1 MSVERQAAV
10 MKILDDQNH
19 LSERADGKAISLLSM
34 LGIFTVFFVSQIGSM
49 KNMSLFMNIAVVVYF
64 VSVLMS
70 IIQIIQAI
78 SPRIRTVKHI
88 SKSGPKAKPIPQ
100 PTFFGGIC
108 KFPNSEEYKKCLDDV
123 IKNDDEITDIYTD
136 LRSGTNKC
144 DQIFVCQP
152 CRLVRSPCFRQP
164 VSYYCLYIRYQIGYT
179 DYIWFKVF

>member
-123 IKNDDEITDIYTD
+123 IKNDDEITDIYI
-136 LRSGTNKC
+136 K
-144 DQIFVCQP
+144 QIYEVAQINATKYSCVNRAVWFVVLALGSQ
-152 CRLVRSPCFRQP
+152 LAIIA
-164 VSYYCLYIRYQIGYT
+164 YIFAT
-179 DYIWFKVF
+179 K